1 MASSSFDTGSF
12 AVPDR
17 VPRLALDP
25 RPRPQPAMYRRQRSE
40 ALIALLL
47 VAALAV
53 AIVATTTGQTSLGA
67 VRTAVRT
74 RATQHAAARAWP
86 RAPGDAQLGGGHRA
100 EQRARNAAGWVA
112 GSLAPVAS
120 VLRSGD
126 GTIGNLEG
134 TLSVGGGS
142 KCGADDG
149 GTCFAFQAPPA
160 VAGELRSVGFKLV
173 NQANNHS
180 LDFGE
185 AGRAQ
190 TLAALHRASLPY
202 TGLPGQITTLSLHG
216 TRVAFVGFA
225 PYRYTASLLDIPTAR
240 ALVRTARRHARL
252 VVVMIHAGAEGSTAT
267 HVPVGDETFLGEDR
281 GDARAFA
288 HAVIDAGA
296 AAVIGSGPHVVRGI
310 ENYHGHLVAYS
321 VGNFV
326 GYNTLGHGGVLSAA
340 GILHFTIA
348 PDGRLRSG
356 RWISVALV
364 DGLPRLDHS
373 NSVAQ
378 FVSELSAADFPD
390 DHFTLPQT
398 AGFTAETRPARS
410 AVDREVER
418 DPRAGRL
425 AVRREPRRRRIEPK
439 VDLGVFVG
447 HDIELALII
456 RYVGDRPPHLGA
468 EVQDRH
474 PGAHGW
480 LATRGHVPESAAS
493 GSADE
498 DRRVGG
504 DRDGGGALGLG
515 DPTRLRCSGEATI
528 ARQLLTADRHDA

>member
-12 AVPDR
+12 GVPDR

-25 RPRPQPAMYRRQRSE
+25 RPRPQPATHRRQRSE
-40 ALIALLL
+40 ALLALLL

-74 RATQHAAARAWP
+74 RATQHAAAA
-86 RAPGDAQLGGGHRA
+86 GVG
-100 EQRARNAAGWVA
+100 RARPVTLNWVGDIALSSERGMPPDGVAA
-112 GSLAPVAS
+112 SLAPVAS

-142 KCGADDG
+142 KCGADGG

-160 VAGELRSVGFKLV
+160 VAGELRSVGFTLV

-180 LDFGE
+180 LDFGA
-185 AGRAQ
+185 AGRTQ
-190 TLAALHRASLPY
+190 TFAALHRADLPY

-225 PYRYTASLLDIPTAR
+225 PYRYTASLLDIPTAQ

-310 ENYHGHLVAYS
+310 ENYRGHLVAYS

-390 DHFTLPQT
+390 DHFTL
-398 AGFTAETRPARS
+398 
-410 AVDREVER
+410 
-418 DPRAGRL
+418 
-425 AVRREPRRRRIEPK
+425 
-439 VDLGVFVG
+439 
-447 HDIELALII
+447 
-456 RYVGDRPPHLGA
+456 
-468 EVQDRH
+468 
-474 PGAHGW
+474 
-480 LATRGHVPESAAS
+480 
-493 GSADE
+493 SADG
-498 DRRVGG
+498 RFHR
-504 DRDGGGALGLG
+504 
-515 DPTRLRCSGEATI
+515 
-528 ARQLLTADRHDA
+528 